1 MIPPKI
7 KTRAQFK
14 VVNMQDN
21 VVFLENTN
29 SGAMSI
35 TNDAE
40 NVIQYIRSLY
50 GTNSR
55 VVYKDTDGEWWE
67 ITFGT
72 AADIFDG
79 LKFKKWYGLAW
90 DILHRGNQ

>member
-1 MIPPKI
+1 MITPKI
-7 KTRAQFK
+7 KTHTHAQFK
-14 VVNMQDN
+14 VVNIQDGI
-21 VVFLENTN
+21 VFLEDTN

-40 NVIQYIRSLY
+40 NVIHYLRSLY
-50 GTNSR
+50 GANSR

-67 ITFGT
+67 ITYGT

-79 LKFKKWYGLAW
+79 LKFKKWHGLAW
-90 DILHRGNQ
+90 DVLQRS